1 MTKTKFGNL
10 VNFFGGYFH
19 QDWDLDARNYDEVLE
34 MFVKHNPSNEVANVV
49 KELDAL
55 LAMGLS
61 DLELRKA
68 LTEDLL
74 CCYIPPCEED
84 LKKWLILVRNTLRKL
99 ISIKAGG
106 I

>member
-1 MTKTKFGNL
+1 MIKSKFENL

-19 QDWDLDARNYDEVLE
+19 QDWDLDAQNYDEVLE
-34 MFVKHNPSNEVANVV
+34 MFVKQNPSNEVANVV

-55 LAMGLS
+55 LAMDLS
-61 DLELRKA
+61 NLELRKA

-74 CCYIPPCEED
+74 CCYIPPCEGA
-84 LKKWLILVRNTLRKL
+84 LKEWLILIRNKLIKL